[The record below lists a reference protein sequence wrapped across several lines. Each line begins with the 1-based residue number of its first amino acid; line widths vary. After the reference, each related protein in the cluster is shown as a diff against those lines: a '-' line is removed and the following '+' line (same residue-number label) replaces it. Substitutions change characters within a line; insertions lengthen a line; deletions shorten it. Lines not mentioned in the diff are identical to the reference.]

1 MYFNYLVQGV
11 QRLFGCNQCR
21 LSFLEVFSTVS
32 LFDGNLNVDLVNLDL
47 LLIRTCLL
55 LRDLLRFN
63 SDNFDQFI
71 GLK

>member
-1 MYFNYLVQGV
+1 MYFSYLVQGV

-21 LSFLEVFSTVS
+21 LGFLEVFSTVG

-47 LLIRTCLL
+47 LLVRTCLL